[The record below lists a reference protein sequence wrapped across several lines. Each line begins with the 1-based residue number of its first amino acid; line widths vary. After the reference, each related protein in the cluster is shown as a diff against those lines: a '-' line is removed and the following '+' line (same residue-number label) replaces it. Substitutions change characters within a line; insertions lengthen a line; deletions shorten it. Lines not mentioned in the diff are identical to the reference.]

1 MGVAYRLPSIN
12 ATVSVTIPAHSI
24 LISKSTL
31 LLQAKGYLWL
41 YGVNFLHYSE
51 TRLINFKSITFPIP
65 RYGSY
70 IYDLI

>member
-31 LLQAKGYLWL
+31 LLQAKGYISLQEP
-41 YGVNFLHYSE
+41 SS
-51 TRLINFKSITFPIP
+51 TT
-65 RYGSY
+65 
-70 IYDLI
+70 DLILASSLFG